1 MWSDASRQHYN
12 SLKQAV
18 ENQLQ
23 SIINQQDWPTALR
36 ESVEYSLMSGGK
48 RLRPALVLLAARCT
62 RQPETST
69 TAAVNVSIDDYTG
82 STALSAAC
90 AIEMIHTYSLIHD
103 DLPSMDDDDL
113 RRGRPTNHI
122 VFGEALATLA
132 GDTLLTLAFETLGK
146 ASLPAEVTCQCLQI
160 LARASGGSG
169 MVGGQILDLEAER
182 GSLQAIQNGATSG
195 KTTETPVKKCED
207 QQLDEKQPGESRQET
222 SNSSSDSRS
231 MSVDHLVK
239 IHRMKTG
246 ALIRASLQMGA
257 AVSQASEVEFER
269 LTDYGNAI
277 GLAFQIA
284 DDLLDVTGTNE
295 RLGKETG
302 RDHQLGKLTY
312 PALIG
317 LKAST
322 EKARALVDQAVTAL
336 DIFDDRADLLRHLAG
351 FIVERDH

>member
-1 MWSDASRQHYN
+1 MWSDASRQHYD

-18 ENQLQ
+18 ENQLKA
-23 SIINQQDWPTALR
+23 ILNQQDWPAPLR

-48 RLRPALVLLAARCT
+48 RLRPALVLLASQCT
-62 RQPETST
+62 GKTSDVSDNLILNLDEY
-69 TAAVNVSIDDYTG
+69 AASP
-82 STALSAAC
+82 ALAAAC

-132 GDTLLTLAFETLGK
+132 GDTLLTLAFETLGDTQ
-146 ASLPAEVTCQCLQI
+146 LPPHVTCQCVQI
-160 LARASGGSG
+160 LARAAGGSG

-182 GSLQAIQNGATSG
+182 GSLRAIQDCDDQVNQKNTGQQS
-195 KTTETPVKKCED
+195 KTDQPCE
-207 QQLDEKQPGESRQET
+207 SHQET
-222 SNSSSDSRS
+222 SNSSSDSGS
-231 MSVDHLVK
+231 MSVDHLVR

-257 AVSQASEVEFER
+257 AVSQAPEVEFER
-269 LTDYGNAI
+269 LTNYGNAI

-317 LKAST
+317 LEAST
-322 EKARALVDQAVTAL
+322 QKARALVNQAVDAL
-336 DIFDDRADLLRHLAG
+336 DVFDDRADLLRHLAG

>member
-1 MWSDASRQHYN
+1 MWSDASKQHYD

-18 ENQLQ
+18 ERQLRTILQ
-23 SIINQQDWPTALR
+23 QQDWPTALQD
-36 ESVEYSLMSGGK
+36 SVEYSLMSGGK
-48 RLRPALVLLAARCT
+48 RLRPVLVLLASQCT
-62 RQPETST
+62 QRTKD
-69 TAAVNVSIDDYTG
+69 A
-82 STALSAAC
+82 STADFNELAISEALPAAC

-113 RRGRPTNHI
+113 RRGQPTNHI

-132 GDTLLTLAFETLGK
+132 GDTLLTLAFETLGN
-146 ASLPAEVTCQCLQI
+146 AQLPPAVTCQCLQI
-160 LARASGGSG
+160 LACAAGGSG

-182 GSLQAIQNGATSG
+182 GSLRATHVGNHLQHDSQSQNSLSDANQAYERHEP
-195 KTTETPVKKCED
+195 K
-207 QQLDEKQPGESRQET
+207 QQLESEQET
-222 SNSSSDSRS
+222 SNSSSDSGS

-257 AVSQASEVEFER
+257 AVSQAPKTEFER
-269 LTDYGNAI
+269 LTNYGNAI

-322 EKARALVDQAVTAL
+322 QKAQRLVNQAIEAL
-336 DIFDDRADLLRHLAG
+336 DLFDDRADLLRHLAG

>member
-1 MWSDASRQHYN
+1 MWSDASKQHHH
-12 SLKQAV
+12 SLKTAV
-18 ENQLQ
+18 ENQLLT
-23 SIINQQDWPTALR
+23 ILKQQDWPAALR

-48 RLRPALVLLAARCT
+48 RLRPALVLLAAQST
-62 RQPETST
+62 QKASDSAIDGGAAGNDYATS
-69 TAAVNVSIDDYTG
+69 AA
-82 STALSAAC
+82 LPAAC

-103 DLPSMDDDDL
+103 DLPSMDDDEL

-132 GDTLLTLAFETLGK
+132 GDSLLTLAFETLG
-146 ASLPAEVTCQCLQI
+146 AAALPPAVTCQCVQI
-160 LARASGGSG
+160 LASAAGGSG

-182 GSLQAIQNGATSG
+182 GSLTAIQDTAGR
-195 KTTETPVKKCED
+195 
-207 QQLDEKQPGESRQET
+207 KQDVNQQET
-222 SNSSSDSRS
+222 SISSSDTSS

-257 AVSQASEVEFER
+257 AVSQASEDEFER
-269 LTDYGNAI
+269 LTKYGNAI

-317 LKAST
+317 LEAST
-322 EKARALVDQAVTAL
+322 QKARALVNQAVEAL

>member
-1 MWSDASRQHYN
+1 MWSEASKQHYD

-23 SIINQQDWPTALR
+23 AILQQQDWPTALT

-48 RLRPALVLLAARCT
+48 RLRPALVLIAAQCSHRT
-62 RQPETST
+62 VES
-69 TAAVNVSIDDYTG
+69 AATKDQDY
-82 STALSAAC
+82 SASPALPAAC

-132 GDTLLTLAFETLGK
+132 GDTLLTLAFETLAN
-146 ASLPAEVTCQCLQI
+146 ASLPAAVTCQCLQI
-160 LARASGGSG
+160 LAGAAGGSG

-182 GSLQAIQNGATSG
+182 GSLRAIQNADG
-195 KTTETPVKKCED
+195 
-207 QQLDEKQPGESRQET
+207 QKQDANQRET
-222 SNSSSDSRS
+222 SNSSSDSSS
-231 MSVDHLVK
+231 MSVDHLVR

-257 AVSQASEVEFER
+257 AVSQASAVEFER
-269 LTDYGNAI
+269 LTNYGNAI

-317 LKAST
+317 LEAST
-322 EKARALVDQAVTAL
+322 LKARALVNQAVEAL

>member
-1 MWSDASRQHYN
+1 MWSDASRQHYH

-18 ENQLQ
+18 ETQLQ
-23 SIINQQDWPTALR
+23 VILNQQEWPDALR

-48 RLRPALVLLAARCT
+48 RLRPALVLLAAECT
-62 RQPETST
+62 RQRADGESATSPE
-69 TAAVNVSIDDYTG
+69 DYP
-82 STALSAAC
+82 SSPALPAAC

-113 RRGRPTNHI
+113 RRGRPTNHVI
-122 VFGEALATLA
+122 FGEALATLA
-132 GDTLLTLAFETLGK
+132 GDTLLTLAFETLGSAETPPQVT
-146 ASLPAEVTCQCLQI
+146 ASCLKI
-160 LARASGGSG
+160 LAGAAGGSG

-182 GSLQAIQNGATSG
+182 GSLRALQLRDHVAKLESKDADQQEGSAQP
-195 KTTETPVKKCED
+195 TETE
-207 QQLDEKQPGESRQET
+207 QEK
-222 SNSSSDSRS
+222 SNSSSAPRS
-231 MSVDHLVK
+231 MSVDHLVR

-246 ALIRASLQMGA
+246 ALIRASLQMGV
-257 AVSQASEVEFER
+257 AVSQASEAEFER

-284 DDLLDVTGTNE
+284 DDLLDVTGSDE

-302 RDHQLGKLTY
+302 RDLQLGKLTY

-317 LKAST
+317 LEASQK
-322 EKARALVDQAVTAL
+322 KARELVDQAVNAL
-336 DIFDDRADLLRHLAG
+336 DIFDDRADLLRNLAG

>member
-1 MWSDASRQHYN
+1 MWSDASKQHYN

-36 ESVEYSLMSGGK
+36 DSVEYSLMSGGK

-62 RQPETST
+62 HQPGTV
-69 TAAVNVSIDDYTG
+69 TATNGSIDDYSA

-103 DLPSMDDDDL
+103 DLPSMDDDEL

-146 ASLPAEVTCQCLQI
+146 AALPADVTCQCLQI
-160 LARASGGSG
+160 LAGASGGSG

-182 GSLQAIQNGATSG
+182 GSLQGVQNDATLR
-195 KTTETPVKKCED
+195 KTTETPAEKCKD
-207 QQLDEKQPGESRQET
+207 QQLSGKQPDESRPET
-222 SNSSSDSRS
+222 SNTSSDSRS

-257 AVSQASEVEFER
+257 AVSQASEVEFKR

-317 LKAST
+317 LEAST
-322 EKARALVDQAVTAL
+322 QKARALVDQAVDAL